1 MRSHYLEGRVQS
13 TGLEVAMAVKL
24 DPFSESTLTDRY
36 QTTIPDPVRKA
47 LGLNKRDKICYTIQA
62 NGQVVISRAD
72 QTDSD
77 PILGQFL
84 EFLAQD
90 IEKNPQ
96 HLQGISSDL
105 VKRVQSLVSEVDL
118 DLNQSLSDEDE

>member
-1 MRSHYLEGRVQS
+1 MRSHYLEGRVQP

-62 NGQVVISRAD
+62 DGQVVISRAD
-72 QTDSD
+72 QTESD

-84 EFLAQD
+84 NFLAQD

-118 DLNQSLSDEDE
+118 DLDQSLSDEDE